1 MVSAINE
8 PGTLGVIAGLIG
20 ETGANI
26 DHVQFVN
33 RSHDVRDIVLDLEVR
48 DLKHLSGILSQL
60 KQSSVVSKVERVN
73 G

>member
-1 MVSAINE
+1 M
-8 PGTLGVIAGLIG
+8 
-20 ETGANI
+20 
-26 DHVQFVN
+26 QFVN